1 MFLWNNDLR
10 SACFGHYSDF
20 KKFGNKL
27 AASGAKLATCLGKG
41 YHISYVSGK
50 GTSLQNYF
58 PKSKS
63 MNGQ

>member
-1 MFLWNNDLR
+1 MIEEVPVLVTIVTSKNL
-10 SACFGHYSDF
+10 AT
-20 KKFGNKL
+20 KL
-27 AASGAKLATCLGKG
+27 AASGAKLTTCLGKG